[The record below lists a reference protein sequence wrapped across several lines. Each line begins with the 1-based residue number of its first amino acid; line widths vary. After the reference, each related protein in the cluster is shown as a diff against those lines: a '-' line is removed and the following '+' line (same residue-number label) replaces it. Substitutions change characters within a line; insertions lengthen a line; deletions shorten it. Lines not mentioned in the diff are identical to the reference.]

1 MKFFMKSSLMILIML
16 AFVSGAASPERGK
29 GIGIIVGEPTG
40 LSAKMW
46 TSSATAIDG
55 GLAWSFG
62 RNGHLHFHADQLWH
76 NFNFINN
83 TQFALY
89 FGAGAELNLGS
100 LPAVGVRGVVGID
113 YFFRKIPLDA
123 FFEIVPVF
131 TLLPG
136 TGFAGGAGLGLRWF
150 F

>member
-1 MKFFMKSSLMILIML
+1 MKSILKISLFILII
-16 AFVSGAASPERGK
+16 FIRTSSAATPHKGK
-29 GIGIIVGEPTG
+29 GIGIVVGEPTG

-46 TSSATAIDG
+46 LSSGTALDG

-62 RNGHLHFHADQLWH
+62 KNGRLHFHADHLWH
-76 NFNFINN
+76 NFNIIQQK
-83 TQFALY
+83 QFSIY
-89 FGAGAELNLGS
+89 FGAGGELNLGS
-100 LPAVGVRGVVGID
+100 LPAIGLRGVTGID
-113 YFFRKIPLDA
+113 YFFKDIPLDD

-136 TGFAGGAGLGLRWF
+136 TGMSGGAGIGLRWF